1 METAKHEG
9 IQYSEWIRNTH
20 FYLDRYWYF
29 IGCGQ
34 WITNGRTDRFLKVKE
49 RIEQETGKYGR
60 SIEEIK
66 EGNESIYGGMVAL
79 ERSGEFD

>member
-1 METAKHEG
+1 M
-9 IQYSEWIRNTH
+9 
-20 FYLDRYWYF
+20 
-29 IGCGQ
+29 
-34 WITNGRTDRFLKVKE
+34 KVKE